1 MKIISVTGTKGKT
14 TITRALSYIIKN
26 SGENVLRVDTDGHYI
41 NERRRSTLE
50 DSKKLFMLVPT
61 VCPGK
66 YLWDARK
73 MFPDFTAVFETAIGS
88 SGSAGLGYGLHQVG
102 IFTNILEDHLRSS
115 SRLKKRSDLAKAK
128 RFIFSRIDVGGTVVF
143 NADDKYVCSQIDGVP
158 KFRKPVYFLPAGFNF
173 RHFDVK
179 KHIREGGKA
188 ITVKD
193 NRIVIESQK
202 GSEKIIDVNDIEWTF
217 GGEFRPSVY
226 NLMFII
232 GGLYAYNGGR
242 VTQKNK
248 KFLKEYEMD
257 KFGGRLTMLE
267 NKKGVKI
274 MIDYAHEK
282 FSLAEVAKLGRK
294 MARNNLIGIVRLAPD
309 RKDEIIFE
317 TGKYIADRYD
327 SFIVYDKIDGVNKKE
342 YKGRKGNFNR
352 KAGEVS
358 KILYD
363 GIISK
368 KNKNDVERIL
378 EEEKAVKRASEVA
391 KSGDLVIAI

>member
-1 MKIISVTGTKGKT
+1 
-14 TITRALSYIIKN
+14 
-26 SGENVLRVDTDGHYI
+26 
-41 NERRRSTLE
+41 
-50 DSKKLFMLVPT
+50 
-61 VCPGK
+61 
-66 YLWDARK
+66 
-73 MFPDFTAVFETAIGS
+73 
-88 SGSAGLGYGLHQVG
+88 
-102 IFTNILEDHLRSS
+102 
-115 SRLKKRSDLAKAK
+115 
-128 RFIFSRIDVGGTVVF
+128 
-143 NADDKYVCSQIDGVP
+143 
-158 KFRKPVYFLPAGFNF
+158 
-173 RHFDVK
+173 
-179 KHIREGGKA
+179 IREGGKA

-391 KSGDLVIAI
+391 KSGDLVIAICGDDHKKTVDYVKKYFKADFL